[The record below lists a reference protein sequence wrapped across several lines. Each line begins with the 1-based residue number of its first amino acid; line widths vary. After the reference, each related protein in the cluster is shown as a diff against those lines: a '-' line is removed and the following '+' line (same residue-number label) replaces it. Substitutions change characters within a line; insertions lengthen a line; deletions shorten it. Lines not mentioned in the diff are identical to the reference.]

1 MLTRRSMAKSL
12 PYVGL
17 GELDMCR
24 SSAAAASAATLPAF
38 SSVSHRPLGSP
49 LLTADRL
56 QSEQKEEEGG
66 QDLHCKLQ

>member
-1 MLTRRSMAKSL
+1 MQVKFLTAPNRLVPS
-12 PYVGL
+12 PT
-17 GELDMCR
+17 
-24 SSAAAASAATLPAF
+24 AAAASAATLPAF